1 MNQMIEEFLN
11 QNRGEIEALAHEIF
25 DYAEIAEQE
34 VKSSCAGC
42 PLLGKTRIPSD
53 KRDWRNADCNSGA
66 VGKTGAR

>member
-34 VKSSCAGC
+34 VKSSCAVARF
-42 PLLGKTRIPSD
+42 LDVYKRQARRKPSF
-53 KRDWRNADCNSGA
+53 
-66 VGKTGAR
+66 